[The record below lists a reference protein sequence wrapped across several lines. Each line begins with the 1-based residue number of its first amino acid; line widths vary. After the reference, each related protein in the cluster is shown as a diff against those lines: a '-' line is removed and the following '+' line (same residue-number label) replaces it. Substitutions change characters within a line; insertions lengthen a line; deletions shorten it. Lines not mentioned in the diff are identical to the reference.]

1 MIQSF
6 KFPDWWGDKT
16 WHRKVPERKQRDE
29 KVVVKPVKG
38 TWDKSDIS

>member
-1 MIQSF
+1 MRST
-6 KFPDWWGDKT
+6 KKT
-16 WHRKVPERKQRDE
+16 PERKQRDE